1 MRTPGRCTNVE
12 GCWLSASHRNVWLP
26 LGEEFRCPNCGGKL
40 SAPLL
45 QTRSFRG
52 VRRVA
57 AMSAMAS
64 LGMTVVAL
72 SAVKLST
79 VSWPGQSVAATVA
92 SAPET
97 LIRATFRGKPI
108 KTDEL
113 ASAKQDA
120 LPPLTAAGEQ
130 RSARDVAAAAPNS
143 PLAMQ
148 LGSAPAA
155 NAASH
160 PTMIYV
166 ARNERRASAG
176 AASGQDGGPDAGEQ
190 AARAA
195 AAEITGADVTVSQ
208 ASLVPS
214 RSPQRPLFMSIT
226 FGQPPG
232 PETDAEPVILTWRH
246 HRVVSTRPSGFLPAA
261 QTEARPASADAIA
274 QICRIPS
281 LLH

>member
-1 MRTPGRCTNVE
+1 
-12 GCWLSASHRNVWLP
+12 
-26 LGEEFRCPNCGGKL
+26 
-40 SAPLL
+40 
-45 QTRSFRG
+45 
-52 VRRVA
+52 
-57 AMSAMAS
+57 MAS
-64 LGMTVVAL
+64 LGVTVVAL

-92 SAPET
+92 NVPET
-97 LIRATFRGKPI
+97 LIRATFGGKPTR
-108 KTDEL
+108 TDEL
-113 ASAKQDA
+113 ASAEQDA

-143 PLAMQ
+143 PLGMVLA
-148 LGSAPAA
+148 SAPTS
-155 NAASH
+155 AASH

-176 AASGQDGGPDAGEQ
+176 AASGQDGGLDAGEQ

-261 QTEARPASADAIA
+261 QTEVRPASADAIA